1 MENETTFCENHPDRE
16 TGLSCNRCGKLI
28 CTSCAVHT
36 ATGYRCKECVREQKK
51 KFDTAKVSDYIVAV
65 VISIALSYLGSI
77 FVSRLGFFL
86 LLLSP
91 IAGMLIAEAVRNA
104 TGRRRSPGLNKA
116 LVIGI
121 IVGGLPR
128 VLPSLLSV
136 IFGGGLAGL
145 LGILWPTLYVVITAS
160 TAYSRFSGINIR

>member
-1 MENETTFCENHPDRE
+1 MGNDATYCASHPDRE
-16 TGLSCNRCGKLI
+16 TGLSCNRCGKPI
-28 CTSCAVHT
+28 CTTCAVHT

-51 KFDTAKVSDYIVAV
+51 KFDTAQTSDYIVAV

-104 TGRRRSPGLNKA
+104 TGRIISSP
-116 LVIGI
+116 
-121 IVGGLPR
+121 
-128 VLPSLLSV
+128 
-136 IFGGGLAGL
+136 
-145 LGILWPTLYVVITAS
+145 VV
-160 TAYSRFSGINIR
+160 

>member
-1 MENETTFCENHPDRE
+1 M
-16 TGLSCNRCGKLI
+16 
-28 CTSCAVHT
+28 
-36 ATGYRCKECVREQKK
+36 
-51 KFDTAKVSDYIVAV
+51 
-65 VISIALSYLGSI
+65 ISIALSYLGSI

-104 TGRRRSPGLNKA
+104 TGRRRSPGLNKV

-128 VLPSLLSV
+128 VLPGLLSV
-136 IFGGGLAGL
+136 IFGGGLGGL

-160 TAYSRFSGINIR
+160 TAYTRFSGINIR